1 MLILSTRT
9 KGYMV
14 LCRVRVR
21 AGGRSGG
28 ILWFIGSERKHNEP
42 SGTLWSSSI
51 YGCTCTTPK
60 KCRYIHTFWV
70 EKYPKGSRGM
80 RAVEVPMETAGSKSC
95 APAHPNRK
103 RGDTNLHPNRKRG
116 DTNLHPCFTGVGSA
130 SRLWRIPRT
139 LMLRIER
146 FGAGG
151 GNKLSTAVVIPPI
164 LDLRKPT
171 SPPQG
176 AGGSSP
182 PRPAGQV
189 NPQASMCPEIPKA
202 RRHFLHAKRF

>member
-1 MLILSTRT
+1 MGVLVPLP
-9 KGYMV
+9 KG
-14 LCRVRVR
+14 
-21 AGGRSGG
+21 AD
-28 ILWFIGSERKHNEP
+28 I
-42 SGTLWSSSI
+42 
-51 YGCTCTTPK
+51 PK
-60 KCRYIHTFWV
+60 KCRYIHTFWA
-70 EKYPKGSRGM
+70 EKYPKGSWGVK
-80 RAVEVPMETAGSKSC
+80 AEEVPRETAGSKSC

-103 RGDTNLHPNRKRG
+103 RGDTDP
-116 DTNLHPCFTGVGSA
+116 HPCFTGVGSA

-202 RRHFLHAKRF
+202 RWHFLHAKRF